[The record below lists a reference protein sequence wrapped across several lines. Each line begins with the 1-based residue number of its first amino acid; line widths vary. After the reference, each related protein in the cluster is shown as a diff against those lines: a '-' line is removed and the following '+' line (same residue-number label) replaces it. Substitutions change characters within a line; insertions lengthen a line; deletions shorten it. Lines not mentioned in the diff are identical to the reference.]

1 MPTSLYQHHHH
12 PGKLPPVHNLLSYI
26 SYLCLTMLSMP
37 TQLTKTLN
45 VYLNTE
51 FQNKITENEIC
62 GKQAETGKQQQDG
75 AVKDKE
81 L

>member
-1 MPTSLYQHHHH
+1 MNFA
-12 PGKLPPVHNLLSYI
+12 KF
-26 SYLCLTMLSMP
+26 MP

-45 VYLNTE
+45 VYLNTI
-51 FQNKITENEIC
+51 FQNEITENEIC
-62 GKQAETGKQQQDG
+62 GKRYFLTSLAMLLQAETGKQQQDG